1 VINLETL
8 TNQVNQYNESLND
21 LQSALFL
28 FKQKNQEL
36 HSDLE
41 KTDKKLDDINTR
53 YHKIIFIEETFKQKI
68 LTLFDDMQIEVNID
82 DWINEIECTVTLIR
96 DSIYSDSLELTFV
109 VNFLSE
115 LSYEEIQK
123 KINNIA
129 VSVYDFIN
137 NPNMQI
143 IDFKIK

>member
-1 VINLETL
+1 
-8 TNQVNQYNESLND
+8 
-21 LQSALFL
+21 
-28 FKQKNQEL
+28 
-36 HSDLE
+36 
-41 KTDKKLDDINTR
+41 
-53 YHKIIFIEETFKQKI
+53 
-68 LTLFDDMQIEVNID
+68 MQIEVNID
-82 DWINEIECTVTLIR
+82 DWISEIECTVTLNR

-143 IDFKIK
+143 IDFQVK